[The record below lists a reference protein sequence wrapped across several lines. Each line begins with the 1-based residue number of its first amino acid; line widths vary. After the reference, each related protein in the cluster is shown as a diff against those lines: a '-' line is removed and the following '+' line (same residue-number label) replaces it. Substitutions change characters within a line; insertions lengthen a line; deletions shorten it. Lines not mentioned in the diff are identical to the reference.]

1 MEKEIKDLF
10 EYMKQEKD
18 KLQDLKNER
27 VDLKNK
33 KESFS
38 KQESSFYKESE
49 SAYDEKKQ
57 EYDNH
62 VKQVSDKV
70 KAKKSRILEE
80 YSKKMEKIDRIN
92 NILNKKYTE
101 LKSIREELEGKKAQL
116 KWLEASLPTEGE
128 ANKNNRETLEKLKNN
143 IENLEISVKTLE
155 TEAKANQEILAELVP
170 ENKEPSQFYIEL
182 QKESEMV
189 DGLNFNNLDETE
201 EFFKQSLTQKK
212 PEDKKS
218 EDKKPEY
225 KKPEDKKPEETKPED
240 KKPEDK
246 KPEETK
252 PEDKKPEDKKPEE
265 TKPED
270 KKSEDKKPEYK
281 KPEYKKLEYKKPEE
295 TKPEDKKPEDKKPE
309 DKKPEMDKEK
319 VSITLDAESGKV
331 IFEKYFK
338 DEAGET
344 KHFTD
349 KYSSIESIFNNR
361 TKIMKSYRKYFKE
374 HGQKNI
380 AKLLRKLDKKLNP
393 AVLKVLFENQEQEL
407 FSNYIVAVRDG
418 DKDLLSFDYNIN
430 LENPYLIDKSYRNL
444 NRQALIDNKNLG
456 TEFNA
461 VKHLRLKTLLSKL
474 PRNARF
480 VQKWIGK
487 LPQPNRIVREEK
499 MTDDQKKLLEEREK
513 RDKYEE
519 YMKAKYPS
527 KDAGARTTSKGF
539 KDAMKVQESLVNEI
553 EAQKKAIDNKNN
565 KKTTE
570 HVK

>member
-225 KKPEDKKPEETKPED
+225 KKPE
-240 KKPEDK
+240 
-246 KPEETK
+246 
-252 PEDKKPEDKKPEE
+252 
-265 TKPED
+265 
-270 KKSEDKKPEYK
+270 
-281 KPEYKKLEYKKPEE
+281 YKKLEYKKPEE
-295 TKPEDKKPEDKKPE
+295 TKPEDKKPEY
-309 DKKPEMDKEK
+309 KKPEMDKEK

-393 AVLKVLFENQEQEL
+393 AVLKVLFENQEPEL

-539 KDAMKVQESLVNEI
+539 KDAMKVQESLINEI